1 VDIVQIS
8 YASVGPNLLD
18 PIRANEEFIMAKLQ
32 KRAAA
37 AESAASKKKKSKV
50 EEDEE
55 EEEEE
60 EVEDDDEEEA
70 GDDEDEEEAEDDDE
84 EEDGGDDD
92 DEEQEDG
99 DDDDDDEDEGQKAW
113 NKTEKKIAA
122 MENEFQAWKKSGG
135 STSFDHKRQLNICKD
150 AIEDYLSVC
159 AYSGGDDAE
168 AWEERLETLNEEYA
182 ALNKKSKKK

>member
-18 PIRANEEFIMAKLQ
+18 PIRANEEFTMAKPQ

-50 EEDEE
+50 EEDEDE
-55 EEEEE
+55 EEEEA
-60 EVEDDDEEEA
+60 VEDDDEEEA
-70 GDDEDEEEAEDDDE
+70 GDDEDEEEAEDD

-99 DDDDDDEDEGQKAW
+99 DDDDDDDEDEGQKAW